1 MWRIINQFLSSKSH
15 ACIMTFGTVMVL
27 LLGAVEIRTGR
38 EISFSIFYLIPI
50 IVVGWY
56 GGRASGMTMAVLTA
70 AVWYYAELTAGHAY
84 SNRAIAVWNAVMRLG
99 ILLVSTFFISENRRL
114 FDAEQGLART
124 DPLTQVAN
132 SRYLLEILDRELKRS
147 NRSDK
152 PISLVYMD
160 IDNFKQVNDQL
171 GHSAGNRLLVTVARS
186 LARHVRDIDFVGRL
200 GGDEFA
206 IVLPETG
213 EQDARGVI
221 GRVQEQLRTAMALGQ
236 WPVTFSFGVMTCY
249 HGVCDVEEL
258 VRRADALMYRS
269 KSNGKDRIT
278 YDAVGYREGPL
289 P

>member
-1 MWRIINQFLSSKSH
+1 MWRTINRFLINRSH
-15 ACIMTFGTVMVL
+15 PFIMAIGVVMVL
-27 LLGAVEIRTGR
+27 LLGTVEVLTGS

-56 GGRASGMTMAVLTA
+56 GGRASGMATAVLTA
-70 AVWYYAELTAGHAY
+70 AMWYAADLTTGHHA
-84 SNRAIAVWNAVMRLG
+84 SSSAVAAWNAVMRLG
-99 ILLVSTFFISENRRL
+99 ILAVTTFFISENRRL
-114 FDAEQGLART
+114 LDSEQGLART

-132 SRYLLEILDRELKRS
+132 SRYLLEILEREIKRS
-147 NRSDK
+147 DRSNK

-160 IDNFKQVNDQL
+160 IDDFKQVNDRL
-171 GHSAGNRLLVTVARS
+171 GHSAGNRLLIVVARTM
-186 LARHVRDIDFVGRL
+186 ARHIRTIDFVGRL

-213 EQDARGVI
+213 EQDARLVI
-221 GRVQEQLRTAMALGQ
+221 GRVQEQLRTAMTMGQ

-269 KSNGKDRIT
+269 KSDGKDRIT
-278 YDAVGYREGPL
+278 YDIMGQKEGPHA
-289 P
+289 

>member
-1 MWRIINQFLSSKSH
+1 MWRMINQFLISRSH

-27 LLGAVEIRTGR
+27 LLGVLEINTGK

-56 GGRASGMTMAVLTA
+56 GGRTSGMAIAVLTA
-70 AVWYYAELTAGHAY
+70 AVWYYAELAAGHVH
-84 SNRAIAVWNAVMRLG
+84 SGRAIAVWNALMRLG
-99 ILLVSTFFISENRRL
+99 ILLVSAFFISENRRL
-114 FDAEQGLART
+114 LDSEQGLART

-132 SRYLLEILDRELKRS
+132 SRYLLEILEREIKRS
-147 NRSDK
+147 ARFDK

-160 IDNFKQVNDQL
+160 IDNFKQVNDLQ
-171 GHSAGNRLLVTVARS
+171 GHSAGNRLLVVVAKL

-221 GRVQEQLRTAMALGQ
+221 GRVQDHLRTAMALGQ

>member
-1 MWRIINQFLSSKSH
+1 MWRAINRFLIGRSH
-15 ACIMTFGTVMVL
+15 PFIMAIGAVMVL
-27 LLGAVEIRTGR
+27 LLGTVEVMTGS

-56 GGRASGMTMAVLTA
+56 GGRASGMATAVLTA
-70 AVWYYAELTAGHAY
+70 AMWYVADLTTGHHA
-84 SNRAIAVWNAVMRLG
+84 SSSAVAAWNAVMRLG
-99 ILLVSTFFISENRRL
+99 ILAVTTFFISENRRL
-114 FDAEQGLART
+114 LDSEQGLART

-132 SRYLLEILDRELKRS
+132 SRYLLEILEREIKRS
-147 NRSDK
+147 DRSNK

-160 IDNFKQVNDQL
+160 IDDFKQVNDRL
-171 GHSAGNRLLVTVARS
+171 GHSAGNRLLIVVARTM
-186 LARHVRDIDFVGRL
+186 ARHIRTIDFVGRL

-213 EQDARGVI
+213 EQDARLVI
-221 GRVQEQLRTAMALGQ
+221 GRVQEQLRTAMTMGQ

-269 KSNGKDRIT
+269 KSDGKDRIT
-278 YDAVGYREGPL
+278 YDIMGQKEGPHA
-289 P
+289 

>member
-221 GRVQEQLRTAMALGQ
+221 GRVQDQLRTAMALGQ